1 MNDTTVG
8 CGETAPHIHTVDL
21 RFTRCF
27 ALIRATAIEGAR

>member
-8 CGETAPHIHTVDL
+8 RGETAPHIHIIDL

-27 ALIRATAIEGAR
+27 ALIRTTAIEGAR